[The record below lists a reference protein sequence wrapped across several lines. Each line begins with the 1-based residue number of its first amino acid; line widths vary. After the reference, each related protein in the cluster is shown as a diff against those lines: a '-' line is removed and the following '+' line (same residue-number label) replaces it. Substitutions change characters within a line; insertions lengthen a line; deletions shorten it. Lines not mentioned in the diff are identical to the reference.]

1 MLPKITFDFDEPT
14 VVTLLYAQG
23 LEIESKYYE
32 RWPGDTTQ
40 YVFNTDGG
48 VFFVPELAGALLNA
62 RLRSLGAAAGETV
75 MITKRKVPV
84 PGSLRPAVEYFP
96 ELCADPGPEPDSGLM
111 QDV

>member
-1 MLPKITFDFDEPT
+1 MSPKITFDFDEPT

-40 YVFNTDGG
+40 YVFNAAEG

-62 RLRSLGAAAGETV
+62 RLRSLGVSAGETV
-75 MITKRKVPV
+75 IITKVKALNPNSSR
-84 PGSLRPAVEYFP
+84 AVIEYLP
-96 ELCADPGPEPDSGLM
+96 M
-111 QDV
+111 TV